1 MPLASLSPLTLSRLE
16 GGLCLGG
23 SRGWRRGDGEL
34 WYRIL
39 KPLSPPLVGVGSLG
53 CKLNSSRLWP
63 RIVGLRQLPE
73 NEGLGLPVLVL
84 CLFFILGS

>member
-1 MPLASLSPLTLSRLE
+1 MLSASLSPLTLSRLE

-39 KPLSPPLVGVGSLG
+39 KSPSPPLVGLGSLG
-53 CKLNSSRLWP
+53 CELNSSRLWP
-63 RIVGLRQLPE
+63 RIALRQLPE